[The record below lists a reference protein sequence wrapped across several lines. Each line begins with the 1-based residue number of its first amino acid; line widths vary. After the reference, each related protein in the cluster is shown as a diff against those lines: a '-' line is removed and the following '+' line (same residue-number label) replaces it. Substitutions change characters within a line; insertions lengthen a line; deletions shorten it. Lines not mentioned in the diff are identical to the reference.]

1 MATAITEENVQKTV
15 YEALPQFGVDESQIA
30 RDATFEDL
38 DVDSLDLAELSQ
50 IIEDEYGVALKGD
63 DVGKIKTV
71 GDSWATGATSTAKT
85 SSTLSC
91 SSPPATRSFA
101 VTCTTSL

>member
-50 IIEDEYGVALKGD
+50 IVEDEYGVKFNSS
-63 DVGKIKTV
+63 DVENLKTV
-71 GDSWATGATSTAKT
+71 GDAIDLVVQRGS
-85 SSTLSC
+85 
-91 SSPPATRSFA
+91 
-101 VTCTTSL
+101 

>member
-1 MATAITEENVQKTV
+1 MATTV
-15 YEALPQFGVDESQIA
+15 NAEQVEKVISEALPQFGVDESQIT
-30 RDATFEDL
+30 RDATFEEL

-71 GDSWATGATSTAKT
+71 GDAIDLVLKRGS
-85 SSTLSC
+85 
-91 SSPPATRSFA
+91 
-101 VTCTTSL
+101 